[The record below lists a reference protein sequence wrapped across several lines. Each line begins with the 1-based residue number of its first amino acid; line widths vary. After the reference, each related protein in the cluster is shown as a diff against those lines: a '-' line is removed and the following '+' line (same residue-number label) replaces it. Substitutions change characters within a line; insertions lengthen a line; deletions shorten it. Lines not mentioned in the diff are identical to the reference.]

1 MKFIERMALAVLIMF
16 SINTYALVQFP
27 NPSLDEDAANIGC
40 PDGWNIPKTTKVSLV
55 TDKVSHGCKAGRFDD
70 GYVLL
75 SCDMQEP
82 NLSGLKLTISFDA
95 AGLDGAELGVAIGCN
110 RESNGKVAWGNS
122 TILWNRK
129 LNSDYTK
136 INITTTLPGNAV
148 KDRLVFTVYRSNKQG
163 VVWLDNF
170 SITSSHGKELT
181 IDEKKALT
189 ILGRDWNYLA
199 SRISQTL
206 KIKTNNPEL
215 LQARKETSAIISQI
229 ESEDTSLLKQ
239 DLNSKLTAVL
249 VKVNKALV
257 NGEDNIA
264 YFGDAYER
272 QNPDEIIPGKIIQ
285 STEIITLGNEY
296 QALGLSVA
304 NILDKMQLIPIT
316 ITGSDKFT
324 DKIEVRRQVFMM
336 NWYKKERELIADPL
350 TLLPFKDQHWTLP
363 LEPGAIVKLYISFKV
378 RKDCAGEFPLKIKAG
393 DSSLQATV
401 KVKPVNLP
409 TEPFFANFQCVYPH
423 INPAGKYP
431 ELVARDLAAHYTTGI
446 EFPFIPK
453 VKFNPDGSIAS
464 EDFKGSS
471 QAKWMYAYTK
481 ENIILGLF
489 WQGAYKGFP
498 LVDNQNK
505 LPFINENKELLP
517 VWINAY
523 TNLLGDWLKFAAQRG
538 VSQDKFMIWGMDELS
553 SHEEFANAPGS
564 KIKIGIEIYK
574 LAKKVAPGSRT
585 MVTAGNYSLPQ
596 DVAAF
601 APYVDII
608 LAAWPLPTSLNRWAP
623 REFNPRKEF
632 FDKTLPML
640 KAERARRGLTID
652 SYKVDAG
659 KAEPALNARAY
670 PVCAVGIGFTG
681 VGSWAY
687 NCSSG
692 GTTWNDTD
700 GGILDYIFIYNG
712 EENHPLNKTY
722 NVTGEIIVPSIRW
735 EAMRMGIQDAKILL
749 YLKDRMEK
757 GKCEAET
764 TTELEAILQQ
774 AENYGKNLNYTCEG
788 INKISTRIRELITKT
803 K

>member
-1 MKFIERMALAVLIMF
+1 MALTVLIMI
-16 SINTYALVQFP
+16 SIDTFASVQFP
-27 NPSLDEDAANIGC
+27 NPSLEEDAANIGC

-55 TDKVSHGCKAGRFDD
+55 TDKVSHGRKAGRFDD

-82 NLSGLKLTISFDA
+82 NLSELKLTISFDA
-95 AGLDGAELGVAIGCN
+95 AGLDGSELGVTIGCN

-129 LNSDYTK
+129 LNSAYTK
-136 INITTTLPGNAV
+136 INITTTLPKNAV
-148 KDRLVFTVYRSNKQG
+148 KDRLVFTVFRSNKQG

-229 ESEDTSLLKQ
+229 ESEDTALFKQ
-239 DLNSKLTAVL
+239 DLNSKLTATL
-249 VKVNKALV
+249 VEVNKALV

-264 YFGDAYER
+264 YFVDAYER

-304 NILDKMQLIPIT
+304 NTLDKMQTIPIT
-316 ITGSDKFT
+316 ITGDEMIF
-324 DKIEVRRQVFMM
+324 DKIEIRRQVFMM

-350 TLLPFKDQHWTLP
+350 TLLPSSKNQQWTLA
-363 LEPGAIVKLYISFKV
+363 LDAGAIVKLYILFKV
-378 RKDCAGEFPLKIKAG
+378 KKDISGEFPLKIKAG
-393 DSSLQATV
+393 NSDLQVTV
-401 KVKPVNLP
+401 KVKPINLP
-409 TEPFFANFQCVYPH
+409 SEPFFANFQCVYPQL
-423 INPAGKYP
+423 NPTNKYP
-431 ELVARDLAAHYTTGI
+431 ELAAKDLAEHYTTGI

-453 VKFNPDGSIAS
+453 VKFNPDGTISS
-464 EDFKGSS
+464 EDFKGSN
-471 QAKWMYAYTK
+471 QTKWMHAYSK
-481 ENIILGLF
+481 ENIKLGLF
-489 WQGAYKGFP
+489 WQGAYKSFP
-498 LVDNQNK
+498 LADKQEK
-505 LPFINENKELLP
+505 LPFINEKKELVQ

-523 TNLLGDWLKFAAQRG
+523 TNLLDNWLKFAVKEG
-538 VSQDKFMIWGMDELS
+538 VSRQNFLIWGMDELS

-601 APYVDII
+601 SPYVDII
-608 LAAWPLPTSLNRWAP
+608 LAAWPLPTSLSRWAP

-659 KAEPALNARAY
+659 KAEPVLNARAY

-687 NCSSG
+687 NCSAG
-692 GTTWNDTD
+692 ETTWDDTD
-700 GGILDYIFIYNG
+700 GGILDYIFVYNG
-712 EENHPLNKTY
+712 EEKHPLNKMY

-757 GKCEAET
+757 DKCDAET
-764 TTELEAILQQ
+764 TAELKAIIQQ
-774 AENYGKNLNYTCEG
+774 AENYGKNLNYTSEG